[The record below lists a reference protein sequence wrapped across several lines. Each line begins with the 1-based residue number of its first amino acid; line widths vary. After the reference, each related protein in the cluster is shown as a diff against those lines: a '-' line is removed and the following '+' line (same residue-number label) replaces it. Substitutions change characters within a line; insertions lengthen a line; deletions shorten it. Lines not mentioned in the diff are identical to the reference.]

1 MTARTL
7 VPPGTPALQKTKLD
21 AVAVGGMAVLC
32 ACWGVQQVTTK
43 IALAGGMPPMFQA
56 TARSVIA
63 TALLLG
69 WIAWRSDRRRALL
82 VRDGT
87 LWPGLLVAVLFAA
100 EFLFLFPGVART
112 SASRAVLFLF
122 TAPFFT
128 VLGAH
133 FFLPAERL
141 TSMRAAGL
149 LVAFAGVVAAASDR
163 LAEGATWQGDAL
175 VLAAAASLGVTTVV
189 LKASPALAGATAAK
203 VLLWQVGGSIP
214 LLAVAAIALGQAGW
228 PNATRAAWVSLSY
241 QSVVVAFA
249 SYLTWFWLVARYPAG
264 RLAAFTFMTPLIGI
278 AVAGVVLGDPV
289 TSRLLLGVVGVGAGL
304 QLVNRG

>member
-1 MTARTL
+1 M
-7 VPPGTPALQKTKLD
+7 PQKTKLD
-21 AVAVGGMAVLC
+21 ASAIGTMVILC

-56 TARSVIA
+56 VARSAIA
-63 TALLLG
+63 TVLLLG
-69 WIAWRSDRRRALL
+69 WMAWREDRRRALL
-82 VRDGT
+82 ARDGT

-133 FFLPAERL
+133 LFLPAERL
-141 TSMRAAGL
+141 TRLRVAGL
-149 LVAFAGVVAAASDR
+149 LVAFAGVAAAASDR
-163 LAEGATWQGDAL
+163 PAAGASWQGDLL

-189 LKASPALAGATAAK
+189 LKASPALARATAAK
-203 VLLWQVGGSIP
+203 VLLWQIGGSVPP
-214 LLAVAAIALGQAGW
+214 LGLAAIVLGQAGW
-228 PNATRAAWVSLSY
+228 PVATGAAWLSLGY

-264 RLAAFTFMTPLIGI
+264 RLSVFTFMTPLIGI
-278 AVAGVVLGDPV
+278 AVAGVVLDDPV
-289 TSRLLLGVVGVGAGL
+289 TSRLLLGVMGVGAGL